1 MGTQIDS
8 NFIVDTSLRLHDG
21 TLIAADG
28 VGSGGI
34 LDLGANSEVTG
45 LIVIDATAVEVASGD
60 EHYTVMLELSSSA
73 SFGSDIHPVQ
83 AIGLGN
89 NGIAD
94 SLLDNASADR
104 GVGRYTLPFSN
115 VVNGVAYRYC
125 RLYVHVVGTI
135 ATGVAFTAYIT
146 KPRY

>member
-8 NFIVDTSLRLHDG
+8 NFIVDTSLRLHG
-21 TLIAADG
+21 GGLIAADG
-28 VGSGGI
+28 VGSDGI
-34 LDLGANSEVTG
+34 LDLGAGEVTG
-45 LIVIDATAVEVASGD
+45 LVVIDATAVEVATGD
-60 EHYTVMLELSSSA
+60 EHYTVMIELSSSA
-73 SFGSDIHPVQ
+73 TFASDVHPVQ

-104 GVGRYTLPFSN
+104 GVGRYTLPFNN
-115 VVNGVAYRYC
+115 VVNGTAYRYV

>member
-34 LDLGANSEVTG
+34 LDLGANSEVAG
-45 LIVIDATAVEVASGD
+45 LIVIDATAVEVANND
-60 EHYTVMLELSSSA
+60 EHYTLIFELSSSA
-73 SFGSDIHPVQ
+73 TFASDVHPMQ

-104 GVGRYTLPFSN
+104 GVGRYTLPFNN
-115 VVNGVAYRYC
+115 VVNGTVYRYC

-146 KPRY
+146 QPRY